1 MDRQR
6 LGLALGGGGARGL
19 AHIGVLKVFEQEHIS
34 VDFLSGSSMG
44 GVIAAAYGAG
54 VSTEKLAA
62 VALDFSN
69 PRKMMRLMDVNP
81 LRRGLLE
88 GKRVRTYLVDQLG
101 LDLQFDKM
109 NIPVALTAT
118 DCLRGETVVLYTGSV
133 IDAVMATCAF
143 PGIFRAVKIGDRWLL
158 DGGML
163 NNVPVSVV
171 KMLGAQVVI
180 AVDVTSPSQV
190 SEIPKELEQLHHLPP
205 IFPQLTEDI
214 YQASM
219 IMTNELTRI
228 RLNESPPDMVIH
240 PQIPDEISIFTGF
253 FQAAKIIA
261 AGESTARQL
270 LPTIV
275 QMIEKMH
282 GS

>member
-1 MDRQR
+1 MHRQR

-19 AHIGVLKVFEQEHIS
+19 AHIGVLRIFEQEHIP

-54 VSTEKLAA
+54 VSTEKLES
-62 VALDFSN
+62 VALDFSS
-69 PRKMMRLMDVNP
+69 PGKMMRLMDANP
-81 LRRGLLE
+81 LRRGLLD
-88 GKRVRTYLVDQLG
+88 GKRVRAYLVDQLG
-101 LDLQFDKM
+101 LDLQFNQL

-118 DCLRGETVVLYTGSV
+118 DCLRGESIILKQGSV

-143 PGIFRAVKIGDRWLL
+143 PGIFHAFKIGDRWLL

-180 AVDVTSPSQV
+180 AVDVTASSQV
-190 SEIPKELEQLHHLPP
+190 SEIPEKLEQVHHLPP
-205 IFPQLTEDI
+205 IFPQLAEDI

-219 IMTNELTRI
+219 IMTNEITRM
-228 RLNESPPDMVIH
+228 RLKESPPDLVIY

-253 FQAAKIIA
+253 FQAAEIIA
-261 AGESTARQL
+261 AGESTARRL

-275 QMIEKMH
+275 NLIEKMH
-282 GS
+282 AS

>member
-6 LGLALGGGGARGL
+6 LGLALGGGGARGF
-19 AHIGVLKVFEQEHIS
+19 AHIGVLKIFEQEHIP

-44 GVIAAAYGAG
+44 GVLAAAYGAG
-54 VSTEKLAA
+54 VSTEKLKA

-69 PRKMMRLMDVNP
+69 PRKMMRLLDVNP

-88 GKRVRTYLVDQLG
+88 GKRVRAYLVDQLG
-101 LDLQFDKM
+101 LDLQFDQL

-118 DCLRGETVVLYTGSV
+118 DCLRGETVILDQGSV

-171 KMLGAQVVI
+171 KMLGAQAVI
-180 AVDVTSPSQV
+180 AVDVTAPSQV
-190 SEIPKELEQLHHLPP
+190 SEIPKELDQVHHLPP

-219 IMTNELTRI
+219 IMTNEITRI
-228 RLNESPPDMVIH
+228 RLKESPPDLVIY

-253 FQAAKIIA
+253 FQAAEIIA

-270 LPTIV
+270 LPSIV
-275 QMIEKMH
+275 QLIESMH
-282 GS
+282 AS

>member
-1 MDRQR
+1 MERKR
-6 LGLALGGGGARGL
+6 LGLALGGGGARGF
-19 AHIGVLKVFEQEHIS
+19 AHIGVLKIFEQEHIP

-44 GVIAAAYGAG
+44 GVLAAAYGAG
-54 VSTEKLAA
+54 VSPEKLEA

-88 GKRVRTYLVDQLG
+88 GKRLRAYLIDQLG
-101 LDLQFDKM
+101 LDLQFDQLK
-109 NIPVALTAT
+109 IPVALTAT
-118 DCLRGETVVLYTGSV
+118 DCLRGETVVLNTGSV

-143 PGIFRAVKIGDRWLL
+143 PGIFHAVKIADRWLL

-180 AVDVTSPSQV
+180 AIDVTSPIRV
-190 SEIPKELEQLHHLPP
+190 PEIPEDLEQVHHLPP
-205 IFPQLTEDI
+205 IFPRLTEDI

-219 IMTNELTRI
+219 IMTNEMTRI
-228 RLNESPPDMVIH
+228 RLKECPPDLVIN
-240 PQIPDEISIFTGF
+240 PQISDDISIFLGF
-253 FQAAKIIA
+253 FQASKIIA
-261 AGESTARQL
+261 AGETTARQL
-270 LPTIV
+270 LPNINQLV
-275 QMIEKMH
+275 AKAH
-282 GS
+282 DS

>member
-19 AHIGVLKVFEQEHIS
+19 AHIGVLKIFEQEHIR

-44 GVIAAAYGAG
+44 GVLAAAYGAG
-54 VSTEKLAA
+54 VSAEELEA

-88 GKRVRTYLVDQLG
+88 GKRVRAYLINQLG
-101 LDLQFDKM
+101 LDLQFDQLTT
-109 NIPVALTAT
+109 PVALTAT
-118 DCLRGETVVLYTGSV
+118 DCLRGETVILDHGSV
-133 IDAVMATCAF
+133 IDAVMATFAF
-143 PGIFRAVKIGDRWLL
+143 PGIFHAVKIDDRWLL

-180 AVDVTSPSQV
+180 AVDVTTPSQI
-190 SEIPKELEQLHHLPP
+190 SEIPEKLEQVHHLPP

-228 RLNESPPDMVIH
+228 RLKESPPDLVIY
-240 PQIPDEISIFTGF
+240 PQMPDEVSIFTGF
-253 FQAAKIIA
+253 FQAAEIIA

-270 LPTIV
+270 LPTIN
-275 QMIEKMH
+275 QLIEEKA
-282 GS
+282 

>member
-6 LGLALGGGGARGL
+6 LGLALGGGGALGL
-19 AHIGVLKVFEQEHIS
+19 AHIGVLKVFEQEHIP

-44 GVIAAAYGAG
+44 GVLAAAYGAG
-54 VSTEKLAA
+54 VSTEKLKA

-88 GKRVRTYLVDQLG
+88 GKRVRAYLVDQLG
-101 LDLQFDKM
+101 LDLQFDQL

-118 DCLRGETVVLYTGSV
+118 DCLRGETVILNQGSV

-143 PGIFRAVKIGDRWLL
+143 PGIFHAVKIGDRWLL

-190 SEIPKELEQLHHLPP
+190 SEIPKELEQIHHLPP

-214 YQASM
+214 YLASM
-219 IMTNELTRI
+219 IMTNELTRM
-228 RLNESPPDMVIH
+228 RLKESPPDMVIH
-240 PQIPDEISIFTGF
+240 PQIPEEISIFTGF
-253 FQAAKIIA
+253 FQAAEIIA
-261 AGESTARQL
+261 AGESSARQL
-270 LPTIV
+270 LPSII
-275 QMIEKMH
+275 QLIEKMH
-282 GS
+282 AS

>member
-6 LGLALGGGGARGL
+6 LGLALGGGGALGF
-19 AHIGVLKVFEQEHIS
+19 AHIGVLKVFEQEHIPI
-34 VDFLSGSSMG
+34 DFMSGSSMG
-44 GVIAAAYGAG
+44 GVMAAAYGAG
-54 VSTEKLAA
+54 VSAEKLTA

-88 GKRVRTYLVDQLG
+88 GKRVRAYLIDQLG
-101 LDLQFDKM
+101 LDLQFDQL

-118 DCLRGETVVLYTGSV
+118 DCLRGETVILNQGSV

-143 PGIFRAVKIGDRWLL
+143 PGIFHAVNIGDRWLL

-214 YQASM
+214 YLASM

-228 RLNESPPDMVIH
+228 RLKESPPDMVIH

-253 FQAAKIIA
+253 FQAAEIIA

-270 LPTIV
+270 LPVIV
-275 QMIEKMH
+275 QLIEKTA
-282 GS
+282 

>member
-6 LGLALGGGGARGL
+6 LGLALGGGGARGF
-19 AHIGVLKVFEQEHIS
+19 AHIGVLKIFEHEHIP

-44 GVIAAAYGAG
+44 GVLAAAYGAG
-54 VSTEKLAA
+54 VSTEKLKA

-88 GKRVRTYLVDQLG
+88 GKRVRAYLVDQLG
-101 LDLQFDKM
+101 LDLQFDQLK
-109 NIPVALTAT
+109 IPVALTAT
-118 DCLRGETVVLYTGSV
+118 DCLRGETVILDQGSV

-143 PGIFRAVKIGDRWLL
+143 PGIFHAVKIGDRWLL

-163 NNVPVSVV
+163 NNIPVSVV

-180 AVDVTSPSQV
+180 AVDVTAPSQV
-190 SEIPKELEQLHHLPP
+190 SEIPKELDQVHHLPP
-205 IFPQLTEDI
+205 IFPRLTEDI

-219 IMTNELTRI
+219 IMTNEITRI
-228 RLNESPPDMVIH
+228 RLKESPPDLVIY
-240 PQIPDEISIFTGF
+240 PQMPDEISIFTGF
-253 FQAAKIIA
+253 FQTAEIIA

-275 QMIEKMH
+275 QLIEKMH
-282 GS
+282 AS